1 MSRAAYGT
9 HMLALLLWLL
19 ALSPRAAAHVVTHR
33 PEEQRQLVAIGWRE
47 SRLRRVGRHK
57 VDALPRGW
65 TGPGLTIARSVGARA
80 WARAVQR
87 GLLRPDRCPL
97 HARGDASSWSTRGPW
112 GLVAAY
118 SVPYLPGCWPP
129 WVLDLPVVSAWV
141 AVQRLRVAGRR
152 GAPGALRRWAAADSP

>member
-1 MSRAAYGT
+1 
-9 HMLALLLWLL
+9 MLALLLWLL
-19 ALSPRAAAHVVTHR
+19 ALGPRAAVPVVTSD
-33 PEEQRQLVAIGWRE
+33 PLEQRQLLAIGWRE

-65 TGPGLTIARSVGARA
+65 TGPGLALARSVGARA
-80 WARAVQR
+80 WQRAVER
-87 GLLRPDRCPL
+87 GLLRPSSCPW
-97 HARGDASSWSTRGPW
+97 HRRGEASRWSTRGPW

-129 WVLDLPVVSAWV
+129 WALDLPVVSAWV

-152 GAPGALRRWAAADSP
+152 GAPGALRRWAAE

>member
-1 MSRAAYGT
+1 
-9 HMLALLLWLL
+9 MLALLLWL
-19 ALSPRAAAHVVTHR
+19 ATLSPRAAAHVVTPDPTER
-33 PEEQRQLVAIGWRE
+33 AQLLAIGWRE
-47 SRLRRVGRHK
+47 SRLRAVGRHK

-87 GLLRPDRCPL
+87 GLLRPDQCPL
-97 HARGDASSWSTRGPW
+97 HQLGDASGWSTRGPW

-129 WVLDLPVVSAWV
+129 WALDVPVVSAWV
-141 AVQRLRVAGRR
+141 ALQRLRVAR
-152 GAPGALRRWAAADSP
+152 GWRSTPALRRWARVESS